1 MSPRIR
7 LRRIGAERP
16 RFRKFVLLA
25 LLLVTVGC
33 SPLWVLPPRED
44 AERVRIPVGSVTLRG
59 YLFSPKGSVGLA
71 PAVILLSDYGAGL
84 RDVIAGAQK
93 FAEAGFVSLVI
104 SMRGGIATGGRNRC
118 ALQQPADI
126 VHALEWLSERP
137 EADKNR
143 IALFG
148 VSQGA
153 QVALL
158 AGARSGLARAIVAI
172 SPPTDIDLWHR
183 TTGHPGVRSWIAS
196 MCEGGKKGARL
207 RSPIEH
213 VDKIKAPVL
222 LIHGK
227 NDTRVPA
234 EQSRVFAAAMHNA
247 GKTAQLKLIDGAAH
261 RLSAEHFRQAWE
273 WCIAFLS
280 RHLREHGLLRQPRE
294 LRTRART

>member
-7 LRRIGAERP
+7 LRRVHAVCP
-16 RFRKFVLLA
+16 RFRDFALLA
-25 LLLVTVGC
+25 LLLVAAGC
-33 SPLWVLPPRED
+33 SPLWVLPIRED
-44 AERVRIPVGSVTLRG
+44 AERVRIPVESVILRG
-59 YLFSPKGSVGLA
+59 YLFSPKGSVGLS
-71 PAVILLSDYGAGL
+71 PAVILLSDYGAGM
-84 RDVIAGAQK
+84 RDVIAGAQI

-126 VHALEWLSERP
+126 VRALEWLGEHP
-137 EADKNR
+137 EADQNR

-158 AGARSGLARAIVAI
+158 TGARSGLVRAIVAL

-222 LIHGK
+222 LIHGQ

-234 EQSRVFAAAMHNA
+234 EQSRVFAAAMRNA
-247 GKTAQLKLIDGAAH
+247 GGTAQVKLIDGAVH
-261 RLSAEHFRQAWE
+261 KLSAEHLRQVWE
-273 WCIAFLS
+273 WSIAFLS
-280 RHLREHGLLRQPRE
+280 RHLR
-294 LRTRART
+294 